1 MKPLTGGNAAQRWFR
16 IILWFVP
23 SVIVVAWFLGF
34 LWLTSHVR
42 WLAPGNWWIA
52 FAVAVL
58 LIWGV
63 GIFEGVLCGAPI
75 ATKRK
80 GQTKELLLDALVFVL
95 IQVLF
100 IPTFL
105 GVIGVV
111 AGHLAILFGS

>member
-1 MKPLTGGNAAQRWFR
+1 MILPTGGNAAQRLFR

-23 SVIVVAWFLGF
+23 TVIVVASILGF
-34 LWLTSHVR
+34 LWLTSQVR
-42 WLAPGNWWIA
+42 WLASGHWWVPLVIA
-52 FAVAVL
+52 LL

-63 GIFEGVLCGAPI
+63 GVCEGVLCGAPI

-95 IQVLF
+95 IQLLF

-105 GVIGVV
+105 GLVV
-111 AGHLAILFGS
+111 VLGGHLVMLLGS